1 MALGSVHLS
10 PAIVSITKP
19 LAISPVETNTN
30 CPEDL
35 TEMIIPALPGA
46 DTYGHQYPQTE
57 DQTEILPWVTDK
69 NWRPAK

>member
-1 MALGSVHLS
+1 M
-10 PAIVSITKP
+10 
-19 LAISPVETNTN
+19 ETNTN

-46 DTYGHQYPQTE
+46 DTYGHQYEQTE

>member
-1 MALGSVHLS
+1 M
-10 PAIVSITKP
+10 
-19 LAISPVETNTN
+19 ETVNN

-46 DTYGHQYPQTE
+46 DTYGHQYEWTE